1 MKNPVTLYFKRV
13 HNNFI
18 SIGFTPY
25 ERTNF
30 LLKPTSIYIITFFGF
45 LFWLEILG
53 INAGFLDFL
62 FNSSHDFL
70 EYTLG
75 LFGRIL
81 WFLGTGLIGTGL
93 FLFIY
98 FCYCLIKSFY
108 K

>member
-1 MKNPVTLYFKRV
+1 MKNPVALYFKRV

-18 SIGFTPY
+18 VNSFTVY
-25 ERTNF
+25 ERENF
-30 LLKPTSIYIITFFGF
+30 FCKPTSIYIITFFGF

-62 FNSSHDFL
+62 LNSSHDFL

-81 WFLGTGLIGTGL
+81 WFVGALFMIVGL
-93 FLFIY
+93 FLFIH